1 MINKKYEFLT
11 TVALIDSSAD
21 SNYIHKRMIPT
32 KFIGKTTERLHQE
45 SGTKLTIDF
54 KLSNT
59 HVCNNIGI
67 CIN

>member
-21 SNYIHKRMIPT
+21 SNYIHERMIPT

-45 SGTKLTIDF
+45 SGTKLTIDY

-59 HVCNNIGI
+59 HVCKNIGI
-67 CIN
+67 

>member
-21 SNYIHKRMIPT
+21 SNCIHERMIPT

-45 SGTKLTIDF
+45 SGTKLTIDY

-59 HVCNNIGI
+59 HVCKNIGI
-67 CIN
+67 